1 MNVTLY
7 YHNSFNTAVEKNE
20 NKKEKRDERALID
33 LHTVLKSS
41 CLQPSIPQDNLL
53 SCYHT
58 DCTVHRQ
65 QKWGETDVDKHFT
78 CAFTCF
84 RRKFHMAYFFGERG
98 RGERGWEQA
107 AFLLRD

>member
-1 MNVTLY
+1 MSHCITIIASIQQLKR
-7 YHNSFNTAVEKNE
+7 TKIKR
-20 NKKEKRDERALID
+20 KKGMKGHL
-33 LHTVLKSS
+33 LTMHTVLKSS
-41 CLQPSIPQDNLL
+41 CLQPSIPQDNSL

-84 RRKFHMAYFFGERG
+84 RRKFHMAYFFEERE